1 MKPREGSLAS
11 RILDHMKDHP
21 VPWRAKPLAEA
32 LDADPNIVSTVL
44 SQIYDEGKGPL
55 TRCEVSLIGTNRK
68 VFEYR
73 IGAGAGGSAMP
84 AATWF
89 GQPGSLGQKIVRRD
103 EGQAPI
109 PSSHGRRPAVEDG
122 TPQEEKTRKTRRRK
136 SGSGKR
142 VKPARKGAK
151 PAPKGARKAKRQ
163 PRAAKLRA
171 TAATP
176 VTQTPA
182 RSFRCALYSDGSLAI
197 ECGAESIELL
207 EPETRH
213 LFTYLECMVRDLE
226 AREEA
231 VRKVAV
237 S

>member
-44 SQIYDEGKGPL
+44 SQIHDDGKGPL

-73 IGAGAGGSAMP
+73 ISAGAGGSAMP

-89 GQPGSLGQKIVRRD
+89 GQPASLGQRIVRRD

-109 PSSHGRRPAVEDG
+109 PSSHGRKPAVEDG
-122 TPQEEKTRKTRRRK
+122 TPLPEESRPKTRKRK
-136 SGSGKR
+136 GGTGKR
-142 VKPARKGAK
+142 AKLAPKGAR
-151 PAPKGARKAKRQ
+151 GARKAKRQ
-163 PRAAKLRA
+163 PRAAKLQA

-176 VTQTPA
+176 VAQIPA
-182 RSFRCALYSDGSLAI
+182 RPFRCAVYSDGSLAI
-197 ECGAESIELL
+197 ESGTESIELL
-207 EPETRH
+207 EPETRQ
-213 LFTYLECMVRDLE
+213 LFDYLERVVRE
-226 AREEA
+226 
-231 VRKVAV
+231 VAA